1 MLRSYGSWKVSITF
15 IYMMMI
21 CRYTGFSFCYADGEK
36 DENKLTKQ
44 QSELRINDFNIL
56 EYFSYV
62 YFFPASVIGPFYEF
76 NDFKKFIYLEGRY
89 GDITIAKCFQECIK
103 KLKYCLFFSVIFVIF
118 KQHSNPRV
126 FFDDKFE
133 ETSFFYKF
141 LVCNLG
147 IIVKYKYYTVFFLN
161 EAMLAA
167 SGISFDGEGF
177 HLIKHLNALEIEKTK
192 NARDF
197 FKNWNISVYLWLKRY
212 VFVRLLDFFV
222 DKNGKK
228 QALWPKI
235 LTPLIAAFWHGLYP
249 NYYIIFFHFYLS
261 MEMIDGILKFR
272 NKYIV
277 QFINLNISQVV
288 GWYIFFFGMNYYYYI
303 LSLLDF
309 RETIGYLSGMKYCI
323 TISLIL
329 SYIVVMFGLKIEKLI
344 YGNILKN
351 EKKIDETDEKTMKN
365 E

>member
-1 MLRSYGSWKVSITF
+1 
-15 IYMMMI
+15 
-21 CRYTGFSFCYADGEK
+21 
-36 DENKLTKQ
+36 
-44 QSELRINDFNIL
+44 
-56 EYFSYV
+56 
-62 YFFPASVIGPFYEF
+62 
-76 NDFKKFIYLEGRY
+76 
-89 GDITIAKCFQECIK
+89 
-103 KLKYCLFFSVIFVIF
+103 
-118 KQHSNPRV
+118 
-126 FFDDKFE
+126 
-133 ETSFFYKF
+133 
-141 LVCNLG
+141 
-147 IIVKYKYYTVFFLN
+147 
-161 EAMLAA
+161 MLAA